1 MKYVNANN
9 ILPENLIIEIQKYVQ
24 GETIYIPKPETTY
37 RKWGTISGGRK
48 LLDKRNAN
56 IKSEFIS
63 GTSIQ
68 DLADEYFL
76 SIETIKKI
84 VYSKH
89 G

>member
-9 ILPENLIIEIQKYVQ
+9 ILPEKLILEIQKYVQ
-24 GETIYIPKPETTY
+24 GEAVYIPKPETTY

-48 LLDKRNAN
+48 LLDKRNNEIRNAFKN
-56 IKSEFIS
+56 
-63 GTSIQ
+63 GTTIP
-68 DLADEYFL
+68 DLADKYFL

-84 VYSKH
+84 VYKKH